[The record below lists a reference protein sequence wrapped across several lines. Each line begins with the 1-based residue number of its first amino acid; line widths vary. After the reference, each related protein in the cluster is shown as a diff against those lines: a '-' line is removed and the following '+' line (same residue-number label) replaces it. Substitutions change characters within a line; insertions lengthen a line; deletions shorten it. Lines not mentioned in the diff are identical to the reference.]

1 LAFIVGLVA
10 FMIRTFA
17 VASPL
22 QLGETMLLIYVGTL
36 LILSGLVAAIGFLG
50 GKLTFPYD

>member
-1 LAFIVGLVA
+1 
-10 FMIRTFA
+10 MIRTFA